1 MVLSVIIKV
10 ILKDYQKSIQ
20 LKNIKIVKKVRHLL
34 ILFIVG
40 LFFCSLVN
48 LFRPSRLQATE
59 AERILPNPT
68 QAYNYYWQGKY
79 SAAIEIWERLLSS
92 GKSEPEIAQ
101 IHSYLGVAY
110 RQTQQFGASVRHFQE
125 AIKIYRSSQEKEQ
138 LAEIL
143 VEIARTFN
151 ELGQS
156 DRAIQSLSEA
166 LAMSPDN
173 VELKAIAYRS
183 LGTAYWLEGKI
194 EAVEAATAGR
204 NLAAISGSTV
214 EMVPALNDLTNILR
228 SRSQWYEQQASE
240 VEVEGDDIESDRLNF
255 LASQDRIAAIE
266 TATRAVD
273 IAQGSANLSTVRA
286 MLDLSEL
293 GESAYRERALAILEK
308 LPPSRTKAELLM
320 GLAFD
325 DISLINDAIAISE
338 MIGAKRT
345 QSFALER
352 LGQVYE
358 SSGRYR
364 QAIEA
369 ADKGLWLA
377 GQIEANDCL
386 YRLQWLRAKLFEQT
400 GQKEKAIV
408 AYRGAIATLQKLRSQ
423 FASAS
428 PDVQLDTKTEVEP
441 IYRELLSLLLADTSS
456 PKILHDSVDIMRQL
470 QFSQLQSFFGDACL
484 ELRQMRVNSQNSS
497 PNTNAAIIYTI
508 LLNDVSYVILE
519 LPDETIRAYPIA
531 IATESLR
538 ETIQTWRSQLEDT
551 KRVPLGYRE
560 LSEKL
565 YDLLIRPIESDLVKA
580 KVTELVFV
588 NDDLLR
594 NVPPAALYDGKQF
607 LIEKYPIS
615 ISLGLN
621 LKSPVFKDDKRGA
634 SIFGL
639 SVAVVD
645 SELDKE
651 FPPLPY
657 VVPET
662 QEVLKIVGGDRFL
675 DNNFTARQFAF
686 EIQKDYPVV
695 HIATHGEFAGRLES
709 TFLRAYDERITLR
722 QLEEILAR
730 RKEPIDLLTLS
741 ACSTAAGNERAILG
755 LAGIALRS
763 GVKNVVASLWS
774 VDDKTTADLVADF
787 YRYLESGMDKAQALQ
802 KAQIAQLTNEG
813 DLSRWTAIV
822 AISN

>member
-1 MVLSVIIKV
+1 
-10 ILKDYQKSIQ
+10 
-20 LKNIKIVKKVRHLL
+20 VKKVRHLL

-40 LFFCSLVN
+40 LIFCSLVN
-48 LFRPSRLQATE
+48 LLPPSALLATE
-59 AERILPNPT
+59 AERILPNLT

-92 GKSEPEIAQ
+92 GKSESQNAQ

-110 RQTQQFGASVRHFQE
+110 RQAQQFGASVRHFQE
-125 AIKIYRSSQEKEQ
+125 AIKIYRSLSQEKER
-138 LAEIL
+138 LAEVL

-156 DRAIQSLSEA
+156 DRAIPALEEA
-166 LAMSPDN
+166 IANSPDN
-173 VELKAIAYRS
+173 VGLKAIAYRS
-183 LGTAYWLEGKI
+183 LGTAYWLEGHI
-194 EAVEAATAGR
+194 EEAVEAATAGR
-204 NLAAISGSTV
+204 NLAMISGNGM

-228 SRSQWYEQQASE
+228 SRSKWYQQQALE
-240 VEVEGDDIESDRLNF
+240 VEVEGDDIERDRLNF
-255 LASQDRIAAIE
+255 LAEQDRIAAIE
-266 TATRAVD
+266 TATRAVE
-273 IAQGSANLSTVRA
+273 ISKESANLSTVRA

-293 GESAYRERALAILEK
+293 GESAYRERALAVLEK

-320 GLAFD
+320 ELALD
-325 DISLINDAIAISE
+325 DLSLLNDAIAISE
-338 MIGAKRT
+338 TIGDKRT

-352 LGQVYE
+352 LGRVYE
-358 SSGRYR
+358 SLGQFR
-364 QAIEA
+364 QAINPAER
-369 ADKGLWLA
+369 GLWIA
-377 GQIEANDCL
+377 GQIDALDSQ
-386 YRLQWLRAKLFEQT
+386 YRLQWLSGRLYRQT

-408 AYRGAIATLQKLRSQ
+408 AYRGAIASLQKLRSQ
-423 FASAS
+423 IASAS
-428 PDVQLDTKTEVEP
+428 PDFQLDTKTEVEP
-441 IYRELLSLLLADTSS
+441 VYRELLQLLLSDTSS

-497 PNTNAAIIYTI
+497 PNTNAAIIHTI
-508 LLNDVSYVILE
+508 LLNDSSYVILE
-519 LPDETIRAYPIA
+519 LPDGTIRAYPIS

-538 ETIQTWRSQLEDT
+538 ETIQTWRSQLENT
-551 KRVPLGYRE
+551 RNVPLGYRE

-565 YDLLIRPIESDLVKA
+565 YDLLIRPIESDLVRA

-588 NDDLLR
+588 NDGLLR
-594 NVPPAALYDGKQF
+594 NVPPAAFHDGKQF

-615 ISLGLN
+615 VSLGLN
-621 LKSPVFKDDKRGA
+621 LKTPVSKGDNRGA

-645 SELDKE
+645 EKLQKE

-657 VVPET
+657 VVRET
-662 QEVLKIVGGDRFL
+662 QEVSKIVGGDRFL
-675 DNNFTARQFAF
+675 DRNFTENNFEQ
-686 EIQKDYPVV
+686 EIQKDYPII

-722 QLEEILAR
+722 QLEEVLAR

-741 ACSTAAGNERAILG
+741 ACSTAAGNDRAILG

-787 YRYLESGMDKAQALQ
+787 YRYLEEGMNEAQALQ
-802 KAQIAQLTNEG
+802 KAQIAQLATVG